1 MDGKTAGALFFWGL
15 AFVTVV
21 PAVLL
26 LVVRDVIRCAMLLL
40 ATLAGVAG
48 LFILLGADFLGMV
61 QVLVYI
67 GGILI
72 LLMYGVML
80 TDRDPVLLQRVKDK
94 GLVAPALIA
103 GFFLLLPTV
112 YVAIAIAGPAEGV
125 DGKLTPRFKEQS
137 QLPSPAL
144 DVSEPTAAER
154 EAAARKGKPVQKGS
168 ARRIGELLMTDY
180 ILPFEVI
187 SLLLLAALV
196 GAAYIAR
203 MGGEEGDPT
212 HG

>member
-15 AFVTVV
+15 AFITVV

-26 LVVRDVIRCAMLLL
+26 LVVRDVIRCAVLLL

-48 LFILLGADFLGMV
+48 LFVLLGADFLGLV

-94 GLVAPALIA
+94 GLVGPALIA
-103 GFFLLLPTV
+103 GCFLLLPTI
-112 YVAIAIAGPAEGV
+112 YVAIAIAGPIEGP
-125 DGKLTPRFKEQS
+125 DGKSTSRFKEQS
-137 QLPSPAL
+137 QLPSPKL
-144 DVSEPTAAER
+144 DVRAPTEKERKVAES
-154 EAAARKGKPVQKGS
+154 KGKPLQISS

-203 MGGEEGDPT
+203 MGGEEGGATD
-212 HG
+212 G